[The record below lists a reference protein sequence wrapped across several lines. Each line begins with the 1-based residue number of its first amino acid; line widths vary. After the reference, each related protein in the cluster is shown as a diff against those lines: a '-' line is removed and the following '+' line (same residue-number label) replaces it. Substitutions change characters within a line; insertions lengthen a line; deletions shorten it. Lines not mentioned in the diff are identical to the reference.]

1 MTQHTDAPGAID
13 ILIVDDHPMFR
24 AGLANMLAAEADLRV
39 VSAVATSEAA
49 LAAWRQ
55 HRPDVVL
62 LDLNMP
68 GTGGFETLRRLK
80 ALAADAK
87 VLVLTSSDSSEDAGH
102 AARAGARGFIT
113 KIADREEIVAAIRAV
128 HAGQTRFPDSPIGRR
143 GVRAVPAASPTPA
156 DLSAREV
163 QVLTFLRHGY
173 SNAAIGREL
182 GIKERTAKAYVAALL
197 EKLNAAD
204 RAEAVA
210 RGFDL
215 GILKVAPPG

>member
-1 MTQHTDAPGAID
+1 MHSSATIS

-24 AGLANMLAAEADLRV
+24 AGLTNMLAAEPDLRV

-49 LAAWRQ
+49 LVAWEE
-55 HRPDVVL
+55 HHPDVVL

-68 GTGGFETLRRLK
+68 GAGGFEILRRLN
-80 ALAADAK
+80 ALAADTK
-87 VLVLTSSDSSEDAGH
+87 VLVLTSSDASEDVGH
-102 AARAGARGFIT
+102 AARAGARGFVT

-128 HAGQTRFPDSPIGRR
+128 HDGETRFPDAPIGRR
-143 GVRAVPAASPTPA
+143 GVRGVPAVNPA
-156 DLSAREV
+156 PARLSAREV
-163 QVLTFLRHGY
+163 EVLTFLRHGY
-173 SNAAIGREL
+173 SNAAIAREL
-182 GIKERTAKAYVAALL
+182 GIAPRTAKAHVAALL

>member
-1 MTQHTDAPGAID
+1 MAASDTTTRPIG

-24 AGLANMLAAEADLRV
+24 AGLANMLAAERDLRV
-39 VSAVATSEAA
+39 IGSVASTEAA
-49 LAAWRQ
+49 IAFWQERQ
-55 HRPDVVL
+55 PDVVL

-68 GTGGFETLRRLK
+68 GTSGFEALRRLMSLSPV
-80 ALAADAK
+80 AR

-102 AARAGARGFIT
+102 AARAGARGFVT
-113 KIADREEIVAAIRAV
+113 KIADREEIVAAIRTV
-128 HAGQTRFPDSPIGRR
+128 HGGGTCFPGTPVGRR
-143 GVRAVPAASPTPA
+143 GVRPSPAGGPTPA
-156 DLSAREV
+156 SLSAREV
-163 QVLTFLRHGY
+163 EVLSFLRHGY